1 MAFQKDTSAMA
12 NLLGLVA
19 ATKRPVLRY
28 TPVEIAQQPATWRK
42 TFALFQDRRE
52 ELSAFL
58 RPLLKTD
65 LTVMLIGAGT
75 SDYIGW
81 CVAPLLRRC
90 WGCEIVVAPSTD
102 LLTNAEDLLL
112 PDREYLWI
120 SFSRSGDSPEGVA
133 VLQNALVKHPD
144 IRHIV
149 ITCNQN
155 GQMAALAQNADQAI
169 PIVLDDAVNDR
180 SLAMTSSFTNMV
192 IFAQALAHISD
203 DAYPAIF
210 EALCSAGESLLSN
223 TAAAAQTLAS
233 RRRSAVCFVGSGA
246 LTGTSRESA
255 LKTLELTA
263 GRVRTM
269 FESTLGLRH
278 GPMSALNRDTICVL
292 HISSDPR
299 RAKFDEDLLREIHD
313 RQLVGDLVSLGP
325 VNGAGPLAEFS
336 LGKELG
342 SIPDLYR
349 PAVDVIF
356 GQLLALFSSVE
367 LGLEPDSPSPNGAIS
382 RVVRSF
388 PIH

>member
-1 MAFQKDTSAMA
+1 MAFQKDTSALA
-12 NLLGLVA
+12 NLLGLDA
-19 ATKRPVLRY
+19 ATERPGLRY

-133 VLQNALVKHPD
+133 VLQNALAKHPD

-192 IFAQALAHISD
+192 I
-203 DAYPAIF
+203 
-210 EALCSAGESLLSN
+210 
-223 TAAAAQTLAS
+223 
-233 RRRSAVCFVGSGA
+233 
-246 LTGTSRESA
+246 
-255 LKTLELTA
+255 
-263 GRVRTM
+263 
-269 FESTLGLRH
+269 
-278 GPMSALNRDTICVL
+278 
-292 HISSDPR
+292 
-299 RAKFDEDLLREIHD
+299 
-313 RQLVGDLVSLGP
+313 
-325 VNGAGPLAEFS
+325 
-336 LGKELG
+336 
-342 SIPDLYR
+342 
-349 PAVDVIF
+349 
-356 GQLLALFSSVE
+356 
-367 LGLEPDSPSPNGAIS
+367 
-382 RVVRSF
+382 
-388 PIH
+388 